1 MRIDLSVALEGGGLF
16 TLRTYRYYGSDV
28 DIATP

>member
-1 MRIDLSVALEGGGLF
+1 VALEGGGVF

-28 DIATP
+28 DIAGS